1 MQILGTMRNGP
12 GALRAVRQA
21 RDEVGTTREAPKQ
34 ARAVG
39 GGRQMGD

>member
-12 GALRAVRQA
+12 GALQAVHQA
-21 RDEVGTTREAPKQ
+21 WDEVGTMQEAPKQ

-39 GGRQMGD
+39 GGWQMGD